1 MRAAPILVALCVAAP
16 AWAGRCVAHSTART
30 TALVELYTSAA
41 CSGCP
46 AAERWLSALGE
57 RFADR
62 VVPVALHVDYWDYLA
77 EEDPSAARRSSARQ
91 GKLLLQQRTALVFT
105 PQVKLQGRDF
115 RAWDSDAFEA
125 AVARIHARPAAA
137 WLSLE
142 IRDGAPSGLS
152 VLVEGRV
159 LDPGQQAEGALYL
172 ASFQSRPRGE
182 SVVLEWR
189 GPLAARADGRFAEA
203 RRLALLPSAVPAT
216 SGVAAFVQNRRTG
229 EVLQALLLR
238 ACSP

>member
-1 MRAAPILVALCVAAP
+1 VRAAPILVALCVAAP
-16 AWAGRCVAHSTART
+16 AWAGRCAAHSTART

-57 RFADR
+57 RFAGR
-62 VVPVALHVDYWDYLA
+62 VVAVALHVDYWDYLA
-77 EEDPSAARRSSARQ
+77 EDPSAARRSSARQ
-91 GKLLLQQRTALVFT
+91 RKLLLQQRTALVFT
-105 PQVKLQGRDF
+105 PQVKLQGGDF
-115 RAWDSDAFEA
+115 RAWDSAAFEA
-125 AVARIHARPAAA
+125 AVASIHARPAAA

-142 IRDGAPSGLS
+142 IRDAAPSGLS

-159 LDPGQQAEGALYL
+159 LDSGQQAEGALYL
-172 ASFQSRPRGE
+172 AAFESRPRGE
-182 SVVLEWR
+182 SVILEWG
-189 GPLAARADGRFAEA
+189 GPLAVGADGRFAEA
-203 RRLALLPSAVPAT
+203 RRLALPPSAVPAT

-229 EVLQALLLR
+229 EVLQALLLP